1 MRPGLVAE
9 QELDDSRAKDQDAA
23 AKIDVARSALDA
35 AREQLGISKADHQRI
50 ASSLHRHYPASSVLQ
65 ASPPPQTARPVSREL
80 PVDPT
85 AITAGA
91 SRVAFSPL
99 CLHAV
104 ATTPA
109 GWRKLFAHTLPPHRP
124 SPSPRRVGSCI
135 LNFEACS
142 AFTHVTACTLAGSL
156 LRPYST
162 GGFSGFVTSTAA
174 PIATGR
180 NEPAPGWDL
189 HPLWTK
195 RLFTAHADHPI
206 KVPGPYSQSQAYPD
220 RRMHRTGDK
229 MPPRRT
235 RLWATHPT
243 RQP

>member
-1 MRPGLVAE
+1 MLVRVVRLITNPVVLCRLLSSPSTE
-9 QELDDSRAKDQDAA
+9 
-23 AKIDVARSALDA
+23 
-35 AREQLGISKADHQRI
+35 
-50 ASSLHRHYPASSVLQ
+50 ASSLHQHYPASSVLQ
-65 ASPPPQTARPVSREL
+65 ASPSPQTARPVSREL
-80 PVDPT
+80 PVDST

-109 GWRKLFAHTLPPHRP
+109 GWRKLFAHTLPLHRP
-124 SPSPRRVGSCI
+124 SPNPRWVGSCI

-142 AFTHVTACTLAGSL
+142 AFTHVTACTLAESL
-156 LRPYST
+156 LRPSST

-180 NEPAPGWDL
+180 NEPVPGWDL

-195 RLFTAHADHPI
+195 RLFTAHADHLSNPVSRAVRPPKRHETRHRMQRI
-206 KVPGPYSQSQAYPD
+206 LDMASLQRYRCREFTRSRWRRPKGAD
-220 RRMHRTGDK
+220 RCYAR
-229 MPPRRT
+229 
-235 RLWATHPT
+235 
-243 RQP
+243 

>member
-1 MRPGLVAE
+1 MLITNPAVLRRL
-9 QELDDSRAKDQDAA
+9 L
-23 AKIDVARSALDA
+23 RSPSTEAP
-35 AREQLGISKADHQRI
+35 
-50 ASSLHRHYPASSVLQ
+50 SLHRHYPASSVLQ

-85 AITAGA
+85 AITVGA

-109 GWRKLFAHTLPPHRP
+109 GWRKLFAHTPPPHRP

-135 LNFEACS
+135 MNFEACS
-142 AFTHVTACTLAGSL
+142 AFPHVTACTLAESP
-156 LRPYST
+156 LRPSST
-162 GGFSGFVTSTAA
+162 GGFSSFVTSTAA

-180 NEPAPGWDL
+180 NEPVPGWDL

-195 RLFTAHADHPI
+195 RL
-206 KVPGPYSQSQAYPD
+206 S
-220 RRMHRTGDK
+220 
-229 MPPRRT
+229 RRT
-235 RLWATHPT
+235 RTISVFPFSGTMLRFTDERIH
-243 RQP
+243 